1 MKEAMSDLFEAA
13 IANVPH
19 GGEEQQMQTCKG
31 GPEKCG
37 NPASKLVRDS
47 VYIARTQM
55 TVIDEDEVEVEAAWE
70 KIKGLMG
77 DYAAEVAE
85 LPSAPVS

>member
-1 MKEAMSDLFEAA
+1 
-13 IANVPH
+13 
-19 GGEEQQMQTCKG
+19 
-31 GPEKCG
+31 
-37 NPASKLVRDS
+37 VRDA

>member
-1 MKEAMSDLFEAA
+1 M
-13 IANVPH
+13 
-19 GGEEQQMQTCKG
+19 
-31 GPEKCG
+31 
-37 NPASKLVRDS
+37 RDA

-77 DYAAEVAE
+77 DYAAEVSE